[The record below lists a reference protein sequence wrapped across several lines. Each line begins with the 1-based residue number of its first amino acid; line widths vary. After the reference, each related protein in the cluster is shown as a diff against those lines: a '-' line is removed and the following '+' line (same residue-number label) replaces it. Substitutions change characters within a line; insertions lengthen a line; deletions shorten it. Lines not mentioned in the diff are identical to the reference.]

1 MNNYKKDE
9 KLFSEF
15 PPVSTQ
21 EWEDKIRKDLKGAD
35 YDKKLIWKTDEG
47 FNVRPYYRREDLE
60 KYGVLNKFPE
70 EFPFERGTKIKSND
84 WLIRQDIYVKDI
96 RQANK
101 KALDVLMKG
110 VNSIGFVF
118 NGNFEPTKDDLER
131 VTENIFA
138 DAVEMNF
145 VCQKNHRN
153 VISYIDELVK
163 KYNRNL
169 DRVYGSVN
177 YDPIGDFVLK
187 GRFQTS
193 ENDAFDIGR
202 KVIEGAS
209 DLPHYKVILINGQY
223 FANSGASIV
232 EQLAFSLAQGTNY
245 LTQLTER
252 GLSIDKVAPRLKF
265 QFAVGGNYFMEIAK
279 FRAARLLW
287 ANIVK
292 AYGPSSDEVSSMH
305 IHTVTSDWNKTIY
318 DEYVN
323 LLRTSTESMS
333 SVLGGIDSLT
343 INPFNSVYEEPTE
356 FSERLARNQ
365 QLLLKEES
373 YLDKVVDPG
382 AGSYY
387 IENLTNSLAD
397 QAWKLFLEVQENGG
411 FIEAFKLGF
420 IQNRIV
426 ETAQKRDMA
435 IALRKES
442 VLGTNQ
448 YPNNAEYIEGNIE
461 PAVFEAIDRSL
472 PNAIIVTL
480 KQYRGAQAFEML
492 RYKTDQHA
500 KLNRRPKVFL
510 LTIGNLAL
518 RRARAQFAA
527 NFFGCAGFEI
537 VDNTGFDSVEKA
549 VAEFNK
555 SNADIAVICSS
566 DEEYAEYAPQVFEQ
580 LKENAI
586 VVVAGYPKDI
596 VDDLKKKGLE
606 YFIHIKSNVLETL
619 KHFQDLTL
627 SVAN

>member
-21 EWEDKIRKDLKGAD
+21 EWEDKIHKDLKGAD
-35 YDKKLIWKTDEG
+35 YDRKLIWKTGEG
-47 FNVRPYYRREDLE
+47 FNVKPYYRKEDLE

-118 NGNFEPTKDDLER
+118 NDNFKPTKDDLER

-145 VCQKNHRN
+145 VCQKNHSN
-153 VISYIDELVK
+153 VILYIDRLAK

-193 ENDAFDIGR
+193 ENDAFDIG
-202 KVIEGAS
+202 KKLIESAS
-209 DLPHYKVILINGQY
+209 DLPHYQVILINGQH

-287 ANIVK
+287 AYIVK
-292 AYGPSSDEVSSMH
+292 AYGPSRDEVSSMH

-333 SVLGGIDSLT
+333 SVLGGTDSLT
-343 INPFNSVYEEPTE
+343 INPFNSVYEEATE

-411 FIEAFKLGF
+411 FLEAFKLGF
-420 IQNRIV
+420 IQKRIA
-426 ETAQKRDMA
+426 ETAQKRDIA
-435 IALRKES
+435 IAFRKES

-448 YPNNAEYIEGNIE
+448 YPNITEKIESEVDTKVFQAVDLTLPDAEIE
-461 PAVFEAIDRSL
+461 
-472 PNAIIVTL
+472 TL
-480 KQYRGAQAFEML
+480 KPYRSSQAFELL
-492 RYKTDQHA
+492 RYTTDQYS
-500 KLNRRPKVFL
+500 KTNRRPKVFM
-510 LTIGNLAL
+510 LTIGNLAM

-537 VDNTGFDSVEKA
+537 VDNIGFKTVEEAVSEFDKA
-549 VAEFNK
+549 
-555 SNADIAVICSS
+555 NADIAVLCSS
-566 DEEYAEYAPQVFEQ
+566 DDEYAEYAPEFYNK
-580 LKENAI
+580 LKDKAI
-586 VVVAGYPKDI
+586 VVVAGYPKNLI
-596 VDDLKKKGLE
+596 EDLKSIGIE
-606 YFIHIKSNVLETL
+606 YFIHVKSNVLETL
-619 KHFQDLTL
+619 KQMQAAL
-627 SVAN
+627 SVTN